1 MKNEL
6 KEIEKK
12 RINIEARQRKSNIQ
26 IIEIT
31 EGEN

>member
-12 RINIEARQRKSNIQ
+12 RINIEDRQRKSNIQ
-26 IIEIT
+26 IIEIA